1 MFKTIDRYVI
11 REILPPL
18 FLSLL
23 VYTFILEIPPV
34 MTELESLVA
43 KGVSWGAAFRIL
55 LTLIPQ
61 GLGLTIPMAL
71 LTGLLI
77 GLGRMS
83 GDREAVALLACGVS
97 PYRLLRPVLALT
109 VLAAAANLYVMIDA
123 IPNANQAYR
132 EIIYEIVS
140 QKVESDVQPQVFFN
154 DFPGW
159 EIYTRDIPKDRT
171 GWKDVLVAQ
180 TEKSNAMEVYFAA
193 SGRLHMD
200 SKKQIVELILNHGTR
215 YSSSGQD
222 GRQVETFWFPDDL
235 TVQLDPKTIFP
246 RINDLQRGLAE
257 MTIAELR
264 DQAKQKVAGGLP
276 PHQEIIYTQQK
287 FSFPFACLVFA
298 VIGLALGLTVARD
311 GKLAGFVVG
320 IGVIF
325 VYYVLLYVT
334 DAVARGYYGNVGIH
348 GTILVATLARW
359 VPNIVLLPFGVA
371 ALIWRARWAEGRVPF
386 RSTVRLATAVT
397 SWVNQRR
404 ERAAAAAASASLP
417 SGSSGRGRP
426 VVVVRIPRF
435 RWRFPSILDRY
446 VSVIYLRA
454 TGLSFVALLGM
465 FYISTFI
472 DRSDKLFKGHAT
484 TGMMMRLLGLM
495 TPQFVYYIIPL
506 AALLSVLVTF
516 GVLSRTSELSVMKAC
531 GISLYRVALPLMV
544 LAVAWSGVLYGLEQQ
559 ILARANQRADALD
572 AQIRGRPPHLS
583 NPLDRRWLV
592 GTKGDIYHYSYF
604 DPIGKRLDD
613 LVIYRPATHGWE
625 LAGETFTPEAR
636 YVRGQ
641 WIAHSGWAR
650 DFRSTDATWTTFAS
664 RPIALEPPTY
674 FGAQEPLPEMMTVPE
689 LKRHIEELSASGFN
703 VAGLSVDLQRKLA
716 FPCVTIV
723 MTLLAIPF
731 GLTTGKRGTLY
742 GIGIAIVLALTY
754 WVVGNAFDAIGKS
767 GLLGPVM
774 AGWAPNLLAAGS
786 AAYLLLTTRT

>member
-1 MFKTIDRYVI
+1 MLKTIDRYVI

-23 VYTFILEIPPV
+23 VCTFILEIPPV
-34 MTELESLVA
+34 MQELESLVA
-43 KGVSWGAAFRIL
+43 KGVSWDAAFRIL

-83 GDREAVALLACGVS
+83 ADREAVALLACGVS
-97 PYRLLRPVLALT
+97 PYRLLRPVLVLT
-109 VLAAAANLYVMIDA
+109 LVAVAANLYVMIDA

-140 QKVESDVQPQVFFN
+140 KKVESDVQPQVFF
-154 DFPGW
+154 DQFPGW
-159 EIYTRDIPKDRT
+159 EIYTRDMPKDRS
-171 GWKDVLVAQ
+171 GWKDVLVAD
-180 TEKSNAMEVYFAA
+180 TSKADSTVVYWAA
-193 SGRLHMD
+193 AGRLHMD
-200 SKKQIVELILNHGTR
+200 SKKQIVELILTNGTR
-215 YSSSGQD
+215 YSSTGPD
-222 GRQVETFWFPDDL
+222 GRQIETFRFPEDL

-246 RINDLQRGLAE
+246 RVNDLQRGLAE
-257 MTIAELR
+257 MTIAELH
-264 DQAKQKVAGGLP
+264 DQAQQKVAAGLP

-287 FSFPFACLVFA
+287 FSIPFACVVFA
-298 VIGLALGLTVARD
+298 IIGLALGLTVARD

-325 VYYVLLYVT
+325 VYYVLLYGSE
-334 DAVARGYYGNVGIH
+334 ALSRGYYGNVGIH
-348 GTILVATLARW
+348 GTMLVAILTRW
-359 VPNIVLLPFGVA
+359 VPNLVLLPFGVA

-386 RSTVRLATAVT
+386 RSAVRFGTAVT
-397 SWVNQRR
+397 AWVNRRR
-404 ERAAAAAASASLP
+404 ERAAAAAAQTSPAGP
-417 SGSSGRGRP
+417 AAPGTRP
-426 VVVVRIPRF
+426 VVVIRIPHF
-435 RWRFPSILDRY
+435 RLRFPSILDRY
-446 VSVIYLRA
+446 VSIIYLRT
-454 TGLSFVALLGM
+454 TGLAFVGLLGL

-472 DRSDKLFKGHAT
+472 DRSDKLFKGQAT
-484 TGMMMRLLGLM
+484 TGMMVRLLGLM
-495 TPQFVYYIIPL
+495 TPQFVYYVIPL

-516 GVLSRTSELSVMKAC
+516 GALSRTSELSVMKAC
-531 GISLYRVALPLMV
+531 GISLYRVALPLLV
-544 LAVAWSGVLYGLEQQ
+544 LAVAWSGILYGLEQQ

-572 AQIRGRPPHLS
+572 AVIRGRPPHLS

-592 GTKGDIYHYSYF
+592 GTRGDIYHYAYF
-604 DPIGKRLDD
+604 DPIRKRLGN
-613 LVIYRPATHGWE
+613 LVVYRPAAEGWE
-625 LAGETFTPEAR
+625 LAGETFTPQAR

-641 WIAHSGWAR
+641 WIADSGWER
-650 DFRSTDATWTTFAS
+650 DFHSTQATWNTFAA
-664 RPIALEPPTY
+664 RPLPLEPPSY
-674 FGAQEPLPEMMTVPE
+674 FGAEAPLPEMMTVPE
-689 LKRHIEELSASGFN
+689 LQRHITELSASGFN

-742 GIGIAIVLALTY
+742 GIGIAIVLALMY

-774 AGWAPNLLAAGS
+774 AGWAPNVLAAGS